1 MYSRDFTKQIISC
14 EKRNFK
20 KGALFEMHWHN
31 YIEMEF
37 IISGEAEHIYNSDVR
52 TVEHGHSYII
62 TPHDFHAFHALSD
75 ITLINVCFDMNV
87 LDEEIT
93 NALSLITFKNFY
105 GIFDDESFA
114 DICKNLE
121 AIKYEQENQQP
132 LSNTLSKSLI
142 YEIIINIIRIS
153 GNSIT
158 QIPSLA
164 QKMISYVHTNF
175 QKNISVTELSQHFS
189 CTPNYIGKLF
199 TKHTG
204 ITFNNYLNELR
215 LKYACNMLRFSN
227 LPVKDIAIMAGY
239 SSIEYF
245 FSVFKKN
252 LRITPMDYRKMN
264 DSTAGF
270 KN

>member
-1 MYSRDFTKQIISC
+1 MYSRNFTNQLITC
-14 EKRNFK
+14 ELRNFK

-52 TVEHGHSYII
+52 TVGHGHSYII

-75 ITLINVCFDMNV
+75 VTLLNVCFDINV
-87 LDEEIT
+87 LDEEIK

-105 GIFDDESFA
+105 AVFDDEKFE
-114 DICKNLE
+114 DICNNLD
-121 AIKYEQENQQP
+121 IIRCEQEAKLP

-142 YEIIINIIRIS
+142 YEVIINIIRVS

-158 QIPSLA
+158 TVPNLA

-175 QKNISVTELSQHFS
+175 KKNISLTELSQQFS

-227 LPVKDIAIMAGY
+227 LPVKDIAIISGY
-239 SSIEYF
+239 SSTEYF

-252 LRITPMDYRKMN
+252 LRITPMDYRKMEG
-264 DSTAGF
+264 THIVTQ
-270 KN
+270 K